1 MSRIIASASVAHK
14 IDRSSYRRVSTPF
27 GYGIL
32 LPPAPPTAP
41 LAPITPA
48 ALAEQIRTDLAR
60 LREIGR
66 RQDALLASLRSPLPP
81 IAGGS
86 PEATDKDLDSLYEES
101 RWLDHVEFMHRD
113 QADQLI

>member
-1 MSRIIASASVAHK
+1 MSKLSCTATCPVKVSRK
-14 IDRSSYRRVSTPF
+14 SYRSPTPF

-66 RQDALLASLRSPLPP
+66 RQDELMAKVHGIRPVC
-81 IAGGS
+81 GGS
-86 PEATDKDLDSLYEES
+86 PEGPNDRNLDAMYEES
-101 RWLDHVEFMHRD
+101 RWIDHVAEMHRD
-113 QADQLI
+113 PADLLL